1 MTMEENK
8 INQPEENQNTENQN
22 VNTPPPPQ
30 QQSTQQNVPP
40 KSSNTPQVLGIIG
53 LVFGIIA
60 LVISFIP
67 CLGLYAIFPG
77 VLAII
82 LSVVGLVLANKSEGS
97 KGLIIA
103 ALVISIIATLVSG
116 YQYYVL
122 SRTASNLQDA
132 ANALEEF
139 NDQMEKAMDEDSMY
153 DDEEGVNEDEYND
166 EAEDTDEDDVTPEN
180 STQLQQEIDALVKEK
195 DYDKLIDYFDKYA
208 TEYVETMIQA
218 QNGDFEAAAKGMAQ
232 AAKLSIITAK
242 IAIISPYLNEEQ
254 QQRLDEINKKLDE
267 ISKNKE

>member
-1 MTMEENK
+1 MEENK

-22 VNTPPPPQ
+22 INTPPPPQ

-139 NDQMEKAMDEDSMY
+139 NNQMEKAMDDDSVYEDEATA
-153 DDEEGVNEDEYND
+153 DEEDEYYEED
-166 EAEDTDEDDVTPEN
+166 EEVDNNEN
-180 STQLQQEIDALVKEK
+180 STKLEQEIDALVKEK

-232 AAKLSIITAK
+232 AAKLTIITTK
-242 IAIISPYLNEEQ
+242 IAVISPYLNEDQ
-254 QQRLDEINKKLDE
+254 QKRLDEINKKLDE